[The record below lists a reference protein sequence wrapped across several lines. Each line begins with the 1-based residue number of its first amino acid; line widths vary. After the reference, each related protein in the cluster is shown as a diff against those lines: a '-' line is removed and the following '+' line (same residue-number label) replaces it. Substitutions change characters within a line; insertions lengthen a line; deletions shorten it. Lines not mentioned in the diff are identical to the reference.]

1 MKKTLLEFVQDNEK
15 DYPIRIKTTF
25 ELDSDALDRVERH
38 LKKYDVIE
46 VSKPER
52 IMLQANPID
61 FPENHGWEI
70 YITDAVTRL
79 PVSYDVLQAELVKL
93 LCVHASQ
100 IKVRNP
106 NAPREEEA
114 EAQEEKAKEE
124 EYHVRLTDPKYA
136 EVEKDKKQYFGDD
149 FNAEFL
155 KGLQTKERKPV
166 FAKKPTDV
174 KPSKPLKSEK
184 SLSPISGRNQ
194 RPDRNQLGR

>member
-124 EYHVRLTDPKYA
+124 FETIKNYEKKSDDESILVYELDKVLTVLNLYLDDGYGWRKL
-136 EVEKDKKQYFGDD
+136 ELKLTQIIEEKRNKVKK
-149 FNAEFL
+149 
-155 KGLQTKERKPV
+155 TKELV
-166 FAKKPTDV
+166 N
-174 KPSKPLKSEK
+174 LLE
-184 SLSPISGRNQ
+184 IGRAHV
-194 RPDRNQLGR
+194 

>member
-1 MKKTLLEFVQDNEK
+1 MKKTLLEYVQNNEK
-15 DYPIRIKTTF
+15 EYPVRIKTTF
-25 ELDSDALDRVERH
+25 ELDDETLDRIERH

-46 VSKPER
+46 VKKPER
-52 IMLQANPID
+52 VMLQANPID

-79 PVSYDVLQAELVKL
+79 PVSYDVLQAELVTA

-114 EAQEEKAKEE
+114 QEQEEPKKE

-136 EVEKDKKQYFGDD
+136 ELEKDKKQYFGDD

-166 FAKKPTDV
+166 FAKRPDV

-194 RPDRNQLGR
+194 RPDRNNLGR

>member
-1 MKKTLLEFVQDNEK
+1 MKKTLLEYVQNNEK
-15 DYPIRIKTTF
+15 EYPVRIKTTF
-25 ELDSDALDRVERH
+25 ELDSDTLDRIERH
-38 LKKYDVIE
+38 LKKYDV
-46 VSKPER
+46 VAVNKPER
-52 IMLQANPID
+52 VMLQANPID
-61 FPENHGWEI
+61 FPENQGWEI

-79 PVSYDVLQAELVKL
+79 PVSYDVLHAELVKL
-93 LCVHASQ
+93 LCVHGSQ

-106 NAPREEEA
+106 NAPREEDA
-114 EAQEEKAKEE
+114 EEQEEQKQE

-136 EVEKDKKQYFGDD
+136 EVEQDKKQYFGDD

-166 FAKKPTDV
+166 FAKRPDV

-194 RPDRNQLGR
+194 RPDRNQLGK